1 MTLLLAGVAFKGVS
15 QISVAEYERAKKT
28 VDVVSIQNLYNV
40 EDRSVEDV
48 LLKCE
53 RDGIAFLPWF
63 PLAGFRLTKA
73 CGSEANSFGTERRR
87 LKLRWRGCSPAPSTL
102 RIRGTSSI
110 PHFDENLAA
119 AGVALT
125 ANEMGE
131 LS

>member
-40 EDRSVEDV
+40 EDRSAEDV

-73 CGSEANSFGTERRR
+73 CGSEANSFGTRSDADSSCDGVAARPRRR
-87 LKLRWRGCSPAPSTL
+87 LCEFAARRRSLTLTRTSPPRALLLPRTRW
-102 RIRGTSSI
+102 
-110 PHFDENLAA
+110 EN
-119 AGVALT
+119 
-125 ANEMGE
+125 
-131 LS
+131 